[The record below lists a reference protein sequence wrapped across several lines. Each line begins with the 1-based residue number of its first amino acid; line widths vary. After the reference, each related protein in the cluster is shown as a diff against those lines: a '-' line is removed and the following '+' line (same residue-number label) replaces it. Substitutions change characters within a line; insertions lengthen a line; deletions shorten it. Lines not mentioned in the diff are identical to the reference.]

1 MAEWQVEFHIVP
13 KRALSGAPS
22 LRAGLLDAT
31 DWWSSGALPPDY
43 RERFASMAAPTS
55 ADPSTKFTLSEV
67 EGLGMTTGRRG
78 ESPELE
84 SWGPEDGNRVEVRSQ
99 DGRARSVRIRLDV
112 RRPDAKFAAGVI
124 TFARV
129 ANAAI
134 VRSDGTVIE
143 PNAGGFGVALRSS
156 PAWQFVK
163 EPLGPSAT
171 GYRDLPDDDE

>member
-1 MAEWQVEFHIVP
+1 MAEWQVEFHLVP
-13 KRALSGAPS
+13 KRALSGSPS

-31 DWWSSGALPPDY
+31 DWWSSGALPPDF
-43 RERFASMAAPTS
+43 RERFAAMGGPTGV
-55 ADPSTKFTLSEV
+55 DRSTA
-67 EGLGMTTGRRG
+67 LGMTAGYRG
-78 ESPELE
+78 DSHDVE

-99 DGRARSVRIRLDV
+99 HGRVRSVRAWLDV
-112 RRPDAKFAAGVI
+112 RRPDAKFAAGLI

-171 GYRDLPDDDE
+171 GYRDLPDDDA